1 MAELNGFV
9 GSYTEKHDD
18 VLASLSFPYRI
29 QSYAGPATAGT
40 ADAAI
45 FEEGQLVCFDFTT
58 GKLRKYVDGDVSH
71 ATLPVKIEGIVAEK
85 YDGQALNIA
94 GEDSGFVSVY
104 IFGAFTK
111 AQGGTALANQKIFSD
126 TGASA
131 VITNKEIIST
141 ETIGAARDRG
151 LYID

>member
-29 QSYAGPATAGT
+29 QSYAGPATTGT
-40 ADAAI
+40 ADAVI
-45 FEEGQLVCFDFTT
+45 FEEGQLVCYDYTS
-58 GKLRKYVDGDVSH
+58 GKLRKYVDGDSTH
-71 ATLPVKIEGIVAEK
+71 ATLPAAIEGIVAER
-85 YDGQALNIA
+85 YDGQALNTA
-94 GEDSGFVSVY
+94 AADSGFVSVY
-104 IFGAFTK
+104 IFGAFSK
-111 AQGGTALANQKIFSD
+111 AQGGTALANQKVFSD

-141 ETIGAARDRG
+141 DTISAARDRG